1 MPCTK
6 HLSEAAQSKKVQQER
21 RAPHSEKVPTTAG
34 AGPAEEQFCHIW
46 SSAKPS
52 VTDVDQHNTQVRQ
65 CGRKF
70 WKIKNPEVLSAGNL
84 NYTSHKKP
92 SKINVAKTNFSK
104 ACILFYNRIYE
115 PIKKGKSKPVHEAA
129 VLPALFSSLSV
140 QVTHTTCC
148 FL

>member
-6 HLSEAAQSKKVQQER
+6 HLSEAAKSKRVQQER

-52 VTDVDQHNTQVRQ
+52 VTDVDQHNTRVRQ

-84 NYTSHKKP
+84 NYTSHKNP
-92 SKINVAKTNFSK
+92 SKVNVAKTNFSK
-104 ACILFYNRIYE
+104 VCILFYNRIYE